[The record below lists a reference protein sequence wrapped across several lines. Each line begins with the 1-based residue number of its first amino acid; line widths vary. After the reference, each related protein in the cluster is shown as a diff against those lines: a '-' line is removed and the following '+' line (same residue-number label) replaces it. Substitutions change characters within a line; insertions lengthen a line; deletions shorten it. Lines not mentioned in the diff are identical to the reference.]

1 MHTVPIHIMN
11 GVGRSMAT
19 NDVLRSS
26 DVETIQKM
34 MVLVEPGMSSNTRR
48 RFMSL
53 SCDLLSQIHW
63 VALIASTYSRPQT
76 NPDRQQAHGRHSIT
90 LLSIHNSVNNSTNKM
105 APVPA
110 YDLSMDELSMAL
122 SYVSAGLI
130 TVGAAAPAAPAAA
143 PAAKKAEKPKKKV
156 CHWSLLGLVIR
167 YTITIITNQ
176 LPPFTPASEG

>member
-1 MHTVPIHIMN
+1 
-11 GVGRSMAT
+11 
-19 NDVLRSS
+19 
-26 DVETIQKM
+26 
-34 MVLVEPGMSSNTRR
+34 
-48 RFMSL
+48 
-53 SCDLLSQIHW
+53 
-63 VALIASTYSRPQT
+63 
-76 NPDRQQAHGRHSIT
+76 
-90 LLSIHNSVNNSTNKM
+90 M